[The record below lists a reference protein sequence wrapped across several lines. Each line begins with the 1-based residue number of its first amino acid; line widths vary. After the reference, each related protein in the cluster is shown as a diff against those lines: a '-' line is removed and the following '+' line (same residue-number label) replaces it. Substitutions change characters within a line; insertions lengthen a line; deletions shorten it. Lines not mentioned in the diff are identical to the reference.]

1 LPCYSK
7 HELGGLVKTFGEV
20 FGKRKEQD
28 LCWLKIIEQEEL
40 FAGAMSD
47 PEGNAIQ
54 LFLYARGIRM
64 RFWKSEEFFGKAVEE
79 RYHREVLKGEELKK
93 TRPIGGA
100 EVQIAWGKKVEEN
113 QLRVAGF
120 KNRIAELKEYIRME
134 LAADYGDEL
143 PMTFDKYAG
152 TGRLQWPD
160 GKPLTKKKVLE
171 MEKIGKNIRVWPYL
185 FVSLSEKMNLFEN
198 TEELSMIPRI
208 LEIAAEDM
216 EKPIEELVEDEK
228 YIADLAKLL
237 LNNDKEGLR
246 DWIDGYRKIR
256 ELEGKSRVRNDK
268 KKKEKMIS
276 DSGTNRELLKVFTLY
291 GYLQAGT
298 TVLIEPACMNAID
311 KDPILVKALGA
322 ILKMYVKKG
331 IPTKLPSG
339 GPDSDAETFVI
350 AESKVPELQ
359 EKIKEFRKEYRL
371 TRADHPEW

>member
-1 LPCYSK
+1 M
-7 HELGGLVKTFGEV
+7 KTFNEV
-20 FGKRKEQD
+20 FRGRKERD
-28 LCWLKIIEQEEL
+28 VCWEKIYEQEEL
-40 FAGAMSD
+40 LEDAMSN

-54 LFLYARGIRM
+54 LFLHTSGIRM
-64 RFWKSEEFFGKAVEE
+64 RFWKSEEFYGKAVEE
-79 RYHREVLKGEELKK
+79 RYHTAVLIGEELRKS
-93 TRPIGGA
+93 RPIGGA
-100 EVQIAWGKKVEEN
+100 EVQIAWEKKVEEN
-113 QLRVAGF
+113 QLKVAGF
-120 KNRIAELKEYIRME
+120 KKRIAEFKEYIRSE

-143 PMTFDKYAG
+143 PMTFDNYAG
-152 TGRLQWPD
+152 AGRLLGPD
-160 GKPLTKKKVLE
+160 GKPMTKKKVLE
-171 MEKIGKNIRVWPYL
+171 MERVGKDVKVRPYL
-185 FVSLSEKMNLFEN
+185 YVSLSEKMNLFEN